1 MDHGWY
7 IGYTTDLKKRL
18 EAHNHHRNASTAQ
31 RGPWKLI
38 YAEAY
43 LEKMDALGREKFLKS
58 GSGHRFVKK
67 QLRHYLGN
75 CKYGHY
81 GHTTVLAQ
89 GDRAALPSSER

>member
-1 MDHGWY
+1 MLDQNESMHIVYILESLSDHGWY
-7 IGYTTDLKKRL
+7 IGYSTDLKKRL
-18 EAHNHHRNASTAQ
+18 EAHNSHRIVSTAH

-58 GSGHRFVKK
+58 GSGHRFVHK

-75 CKYGHY
+75 
-81 GHTTVLAQ
+81 
-89 GDRAALPSSER
+89 S